1 MKFIKRLLFILILLL
16 AAFGVYRVVSPTAA
30 KALLQ
35 DMKTFS
41 NDKLGTD
48 FVITTETEEI
58 LVETWT
64 ILEETGTLIE
74 ETDDLQELSDE
85 DELLLGDDLVEEKFW
100 DDTTTPVVE
109 ETPEPSTPTTPSVP
123 ATTTTTTTTT
133 NTPSSNGG
141 ISKQDLIDF
150 QTLFGN

>member
-1 MKFIKRLLFILILLL
+1 MKFIKRLLFILLLLL

-41 NDKLGTD
+41 DDRFGTD
-48 FVITTETEEI
+48 FVVTTESEEI
-58 LVETWT
+58 LIETWT

-74 ETDDLQELSDE
+74 DTDDLQELSDE
-85 DELLLGDDLVEEKFW
+85 DELLLGDDLVEESFW
-100 DDTTTPVVE
+100 EDTTTPVVE
-109 ETPEPSTPTTPSVP
+109 ETSEPSTPTPPSVP
-123 ATTTTTTTTT
+123 VPTTTTTTTTSA
-133 NTPSSNGG
+133 PSSNGG
-141 ISKQDLIDF
+141 ISKQDIIDL

>member
-16 AAFGVYRVVSPTAA
+16 AAFGVYRLVSPTAA

-41 NDKLGTD
+41 NDKFGTN
-48 FVITTETEEI
+48 FGVTTESEEV

-64 ILEETGTLIE
+64 ILEETGAIVEDTGA
-74 ETDDLQELSDE
+74 LQELSDE
-85 DELLLGDDLVEEKFW
+85 DELLLGDDLVEESFW
-100 DDTTTPVVE
+100 DTTTPPVVE
-109 ETPEPSTPTTPSVP
+109 EAPEPSTPTTPSVP
-123 ATTTTTTTTT
+123 ATTTPTTTTTS
-133 NTPSSNGG
+133 TPSSNGG

-150 QTLFGN
+150 QTLFGK